1 MLVLGD
7 INTHANHDDTSGM
20 CLFDTGFTGRF
31 TLVILFDGKKKFL
44 EQLETFSINR
54 VALFPEIECVAE
66 YLKNKYINMSDKMWV
81 LRKPISTPT
90 FYRYRDNFLQLIR
103 LCLIS
108 VMLVSS

>member
-1 MLVLGD
+1 MRVLGD

-31 TLVILFDGKKKFL
+31 TLVIVFDGKKKFL

-54 VALFPEIECVAE
+54 AALFPEIECVAE
-66 YLKNKYINMSDKMWV
+66 YLKKQVHKLSDKMWA